1 MTKKELKP
9 ITDRNMA
16 ERREFKENMNNYI
29 FLSQE
34 QSKVTVKILVTSAD
48 ISANPSDYVSTS
60 VNQPR
65 LIATFSTKE
74 EAELAVSSNDFS
86 GAQSLMTYTY
96 PAKDKTY
103 IVETI

>member
-1 MTKKELKP
+1 MTKKELKS

-16 ERREFKENMNNYI
+16 ERKEFKENMNNYV

-34 QSKVTVKILVTSAD
+34 QSKVTVKVLVTSAD
-48 ISANPSDYVSTS
+48 VSTNPSNFVSTS
-60 VNQPR
+60 VNQPK

-74 EAELAVSSNDFS
+74 EAELAVSSDDFS
-86 GAQSLMTYTY
+86 QAQSLMSYTY